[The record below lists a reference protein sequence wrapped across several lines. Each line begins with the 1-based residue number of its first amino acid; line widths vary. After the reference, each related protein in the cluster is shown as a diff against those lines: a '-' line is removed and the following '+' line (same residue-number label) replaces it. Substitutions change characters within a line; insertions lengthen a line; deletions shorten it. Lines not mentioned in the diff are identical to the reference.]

1 MSAFHGAS
9 GPSFGNPAMLARG
22 RPCVVGRG
30 TALSPTHGGA
40 RSPGTAPGAAV
51 GRDAWRTTTKR
62 AVATTIRASR
72 TDRLGAPMKH
82 SLRKLAVPAAA
93 VAVAAVATGGTAAGH
108 GPAPASPSSVA
119 HVEIV
124 NTK

>member
-1 MSAFHGAS
+1 
-9 GPSFGNPAMLARG
+9 MLARG

-62 AVATTIRASR
+62 GLATTIRASR
-72 TDRLGAPMKH
+72 NRPT
-82 SLRKLAVPAAA
+82 
-93 VAVAAVATGGTAAGH
+93 
-108 GPAPASPSSVA
+108 
-119 HVEIV
+119 
-124 NTK
+124 